1 MNPTPSFSVLMLSER
16 NSIRSILAEH
26 ILRAKARGRFDV
38 RSAGLHPSGS
48 VDPLT
53 LATLDSRYGIDAKGS
68 RSKSWEEYRL
78 IEFDFVISLSAS
90 ARDNRIL
97 WRGNPV
103 HAHWGSPSPIELACT
118 PDGLEQAFID
128 VASQIAARA
137 TLFCSFPDE
146 KLVRAAWDVG
156 TRFPFRPDYSAPDCD
171 YEEYVAP
178 AVASAVRTR

>member
-16 NSIRSILAEH
+16 NSVRSILAEH
-26 ILRAKARGRFDV
+26 ILRAKGRGRFDV
-38 RSAGLHPSGS
+38 RSAGLRPSGKIE
-48 VDPLT
+48 PLT
-53 LATLDSRYGIDAKGS
+53 LTTLDSRYGIEAKGA

-78 IEFDFVISLSAS
+78 IEFDFIISLSES

-118 PDGLEQAFID
+118 HDGLEQAFID

-137 TLFCSFPDE
+137 MLFCSFPDE
-146 KLVRAAWDVG
+146 RLVRAAWDVG
-156 TRFPFRPDYSAPDCD
+156 TRFPFRPDYSAPDAD
-171 YEEYVAP
+171 YEEYVGQPTLA
-178 AVASAVRTR
+178 ASKTH